1 MIGSQDKYP
10 EVYLGFYQTSV
21 MELSINIVK
30 AKSRWLFSWIVR
42 RVFAFILAFTLRNW
56 NLLFLTFRR
65 SARESCNSLFVE
77 YNKGYNYSFWLT
89 FFQKITTPILL
100 SVCLCH
106 SVFWLELKRLFI
118 WLQWL
123 GQTNSN
129 RDKKLYTFLRS

>member
-1 MIGSQDKYP
+1 MIRSQDKYP

-21 MELSINIVK
+21 MELSMNIVK

-89 FFQKITTPILL
+89 FFQKITTLILL